1 MYKIIEH
8 TADVGIEARGR
19 NLEEAFEEAA
29 KGMFAIITDD
39 GKIDC
44 KVERNIEIPFED
56 DEEML
61 LVDWLTELLYIN
73 DVESLVFG
81 DFDVKIGEKLVGIAY
96 GEEYDRKKHGYGV
109 EIKAVTYH
117 MLEIKRDKKGVV
129 IKVLFDI

>member
-1 MYKIIEH
+1 VYKIIEH
-8 TADVGIEARGR
+8 TADVGIEARGK

-29 KGMFAIITDD
+29 RGMFSIITDG
-39 GKIDC
+39 GKIDS
-44 KVERNIEIPFED
+44 KVERRVEIPSED

-61 LVDWLTELLYIN
+61 LVDWLSELLYIN
-73 DVESLVFG
+73 DVENLVFG
-81 DFDVKIGEKLVGIAY
+81 DFDVKIGKKLIGFAY
-96 GEEYDRKKHGYGV
+96 GEEYSREKHGYGV